1 MSHLG
6 SEDADAVH
14 TLRSL
19 WQSFQETSS
28 PTNGP
33 SPSAQLLAADRDMF
47 LLSLCLWLLLLLLI
61 PALSVLLS
69 SLLNVPYTWSVLSC
83 PVTAAAP
90 EDLCTW
96 TVASSECWH
105 LSRWTSTHLSTRLPA
120 AVFILVHR
128 YIYICA
134 LAKQNKIKGPACW
147 SMNTLE
153 YILKFPEISITEI
166 TD

>member
-96 TVASSECWH
+96 TVASSERWH

-128 YIYICA
+128 DIYIYRDIYIFVH
-134 LAKQNKIKGPACW
+134 LQNKTK
-147 SMNTLE
+147 
-153 YILKFPEISITEI
+153 
-166 TD
+166 